1 MTSTIQRKTRR
12 LPPQAAE
19 AIDRSREI
27 PFTFN
32 GKSYTAHPGDTIA
45 SALAAAGVKV
55 FSRSFK
61 YHRPRGLL
69 CCAGHCPNCL
79 VQIGAEPSVRSCTR
93 PVEEGM
99 AVTAQ
104 NAWPSLDRDI
114 MALTALGD
122 RFLPV
127 GFYYKTFIRPQRLW
141 PLYEKTLRTAA
152 GLGKVDPD
160 TLPGDYDKQYLHAD
174 VAVVGGGPAGLSAA
188 LSAAEC
194 GARVLLFD
202 DNPAVGGHLRF
213 AAEGHAQLEVLRAA
227 LSQTPNI
234 TVYTDTTVLGWYE
247 ENWLTAVMPRPNG
260 GQPDGARL
268 FKTRAKSV
276 VFATGAY
283 EQPLLFD
290 KNDLPGVMLGSG
302 VQRLLHLYG
311 VAPGVTAVV
320 VTGNDDG
327 WRVAADLHAAG
338 IEVAAVADS
347 RATTDTPEAIQLAA
361 SGINVLFGHT
371 IAAAEGSRE
380 VRGALLAPLTIGNGV
395 DRSAAQRFTCDL
407 IVVSVGWAPAH
418 GLLYQ
423 SGATINYDPAQGEFL
438 PHSLPPG
445 IFAAGRMTGNHEV
458 DDQLHEGRLAG
469 LQATAFLGLSPT
481 VERFAKSL
489 PNTHD
494 LPPVE
499 RFGKSLSQAHDL
511 PDRATT
517 PRTSTL
523 VQVPGTQKQFLCYC
537 EDVTKKDLDMSIAE
551 GYDSMELLKRYST
564 ISMGPCQG
572 KMCSS
577 NAIHLCARAN
587 GWTIEQTGT
596 TTARPPMIPV
606 ELGALAGQNMEPVQL
621 SPVHDWHAAR
631 GAKMLVAGLWLR
643 PEHYGGPAA
652 EVQAVRERVGLIDVS
667 TLGKLRLTGPGVPAL
682 LNRIYINQ
690 WQKLGVGRVRYGVM
704 CNDEGIILDDGVT
717 ARVGEQEWYTTTTS
731 SGAGTMLEWIQWWVQ
746 SGWGEGIHVTSLT
759 ETNAAFNLAGPQARA
774 VLQKL
779 TNEDLANE
787 ALPYMHVRDMEVAG
801 VLCRLLRIGF
811 TGELSYEIHC
821 PSGYGL
827 HIWEALLDAGKE
839 FDIRPFGVEAQ
850 RILRLEKA
858 HIIVGQ
864 DTDALTDPLSA
875 DMAWAVK
882 LEKAD
887 FLGHRALT
895 QVKANGPKQHLVG
908 FKMITPGIVPDEGLQ
923 IVERRTDGKLDI
935 IGWITSCKFSP
946 TLKETIGLCWLPLDV
961 ANQEGA
967 AFNIRMNGRLEKA
980 RVHHGPFYDPAGER
994 LKM

>member
-1 MTSTIQRKTRR
+1 MTSTTTRKTFR
-12 LPPQAAE
+12 LQPQPAE
-19 AIDRSREI
+19 TIDRSREI
-27 PFTFN
+27 TFTFN
-32 GKSYTAHPGDTIA
+32 GKSYIAYPGDTIA
-45 SALAAAGVKV
+45 SALAAAGVKR

-79 VQIGAEPSVRSCTR
+79 VQVGSELNVRSCTR
-93 PVEEGM
+93 PVEAGM
-99 AVTAQ
+99 TVKPQ

-114 MALTALGD
+114 MALTAIGD

-127 GFYYKTFIRPQRLW
+127 GFYYKAFIRPQALW
-141 PLYEKTLRTAA
+141 PLYETTLRHAA
-152 GLGKVDPD
+152 GLGKVDPN
-160 TLPGDYDKQYLHAD
+160 TPSGDYDKQYLQAD
-174 VAVVGGGPAGLSAA
+174 VAIVGGGPAGLSAA
-188 LSAAEC
+188 IAAAEA

-202 DNPAVGGHLRF
+202 DSPAVGGHLRF
-213 AAEGHAQLEVLRAA
+213 SADGQKHLETLQDK
-227 LSQTPNI
+227 LSQQSNVN
-234 TVYTDTTVLGWYE
+234 VYTNTTVLGWYE
-247 ENWLTAVMPRPNG
+247 ENWLAAVMPQPN
-260 GQPDGARL
+260 GARL
-268 FKTRAKSV
+268 FKIRAKSV

-283 EQPLLFD
+283 EQPLVFD
-290 KNDLPGVMLGSG
+290 KNDLPGIMLGSA

-311 VAPGVTAVV
+311 VAPGTTAVV
-320 VTGNDDG
+320 VTANDDG
-327 WRVAADLHAAG
+327 WQVAADLHAAG
-338 IEVAAVADS
+338 IEVAAIADS
-347 RATTDTPEAIQLAA
+347 RTTINTPVQLAV
-361 SGINVLFGHT
+361 SGVKTLLGHT
-371 IAAAEGSRE
+371 IAAAEGSHE
-380 VRGALLAPLTIGNGV
+380 VRGAVLAPLTTGGGV
-395 DRSAAQRFTCDL
+395 DRSAAQRIPCDL
-407 IVVSVGWAPAH
+407 IAVSVGWAPAH

-423 SGATINYDPAQGEFL
+423 SGAKINYDETYDEFL

-445 IFAAGRMTGNHEV
+445 IYAAGRMTGNHEV
-458 DDQLHEGRLAG
+458 ESQIEEGQLAG
-469 LQATAFLGLSPT
+469 IEAAAH
-481 VERFAKSL
+481 VERFSKSL
-489 PNTHD
+489 PTPNTPSPANHETGRD
-494 LPPVE
+494 LPN
-499 RFGKSLSQAHDL
+499 
-511 PDRATT
+511 RATST
-517 PRTSTL
+517 RTSTL
-523 VQVPGTQKQFLCYC
+523 VHVPGTEKQFICYC
-537 EDVTKKDLDMSIAE
+537 EDVTKKDLDTSIAE

-572 KMCSS
+572 KMCSA
-577 NAIHLCARAN
+577 NTIHLCARAN

-596 TTARPPMIPV
+596 TTARPPMTPV

-621 SPVHDWHAAR
+621 SPVHDWHKAQ

-643 PEHYGGPAA
+643 PEHYGDAGNIAA
-652 EVQAVRERVGLIDVS
+652 EVKAVRERVGLIDVS

-682 LNRIYINQ
+682 LDRLYINR

-704 CNDEGIILDDGVT
+704 CNDEGVILDDGVT

-731 SGAGTMLEWIQWWVQ
+731 SGAGTILEWIQWWVQ
-746 SGWGEGIHVTSLT
+746 SGWGEGVHVTSLT
-759 ETNAAFNLAGPQARA
+759 EVNAAFNLAGPQARA

-779 TNEDLANE
+779 TGEDISNE

-801 VLCRLLRIGF
+801 VPCRLLRIGF

-827 HIWEALLDAGKE
+827 HLWEALIEAGRE

-864 DTDALTDPLSA
+864 DTDALTDPISA
-875 DMAWAVK
+875 DLAWAVK
-882 LEKAD
+882 LEKSD

-895 QVKANGPKQHLVG
+895 QVQANGHKQRLVG
-908 FKMITPGIVPDEGLQ
+908 FKMVTPGIVPDEGLQ
-923 IVERRTDGKLDI
+923 IVERNDHGKLTI

-946 TLKETIGLCWLPLDV
+946 TLGETIGLCWLPLEI